1 MARLV
6 FDCVGARAE
15 PYAAAPTVT
24 FQLRVSEVAG
34 EPIHAIALACQ
45 LRIEPKRRRY
55 SALETQR
62 LHDLFGDTA
71 RWADTL
77 KPIQLANVAV
87 MVPGFTGA
95 TEVELP
101 VVCTYDIEVASARYF
116 AGLTDG
122 EVPLLLLFSGT
133 VFVRRGDGFQVE
145 RVPWSTETSYRL
157 PIAVWREI
165 VDRYFPNSGWI
176 RCSQDTLDALAQFK
190 AEQALPTWDSTLTA
204 LLTRADA
211 LNPALAPEGGA
222 P

>member
-6 FDCVGARAE
+6 FDCVGAYAE
-15 PYAAAPTVT
+15 PYATAPTVM
-24 FQLRVSEVAG
+24 FKLRVSEVSG
-34 EPIHAIALACQ
+34 ERIHAIALTCQ

-55 SALETQR
+55 SPSETER

-95 TEVELP
+95 TAVDVP

-116 AGLTDG
+116 AGLDDG

-133 VFVRRGDGFQVE
+133 VFVQRDNGFQVE
-145 RVPWSTETSYRL
+145 RVPWSAETVYRL
-157 PIAVWREI
+157 PIVVWREI

-176 RCSQDTLDALAQFK
+176 RCSQDTLDALARFK

-204 LLTRADA
+204 LLARA
-211 LNPALAPEGGA
+211 LTPEGGV